1 MAIAFGFLWQVVVNV
16 FEEVF
21 SWFGIED
28 TSVVTNY
35 KSVSQLGANR
45 EYHIFSDGIRN
56 ILNENK
62 DLTVNHL
69 IDLELYQNVPFKVR
83 RYLKYCAKNLP
94 NALPSA
100 GIEKVLTDDD
110 KTQLKNYIHDNSI
123 LVLPND
129 INSVKLTKKKRTSL
143 SVPIMMC
150 DKYARLTGLAVIEKI
165 YGASWFYMQ
174 NYNLQGNQV
183 IPYANP
189 PTQVLYN
196 GNTYPVQREVFGGE
210 FLLDYDYSYDANNSR
225 WVVSLRFPEIFFG
238 YLDTPIEEEK
248 TENYLIKD
256 TLTQFQMDT
265 FYDTVDYTSTEY
277 LVLEYT
283 VVKEIKGGDKYTNHS
298 INGTTGEIT
307 YNNATYI
314 SYLLIPFTSSMNTG
328 YSVLD
333 NFEPPTSYDNFF
345 PVLPLYQDKISVLS
359 MLTDSNP
366 LVVQIAKRYKKAL
379 RIIDIDL
386 ADISNGMLS
395 TVYIDKQIAK
405 AETQAERDNLD
416 KQKEA
421 IPDITNIF
429 LLFGFKFDKYTE
441 VVSNGLYWT
450 FKSLTS
456 NLQEDLEY
464 VFSTGSEYNVRMK
477 VDKIEATHL
486 TNISL
491 DGGLTVI
498 GQLKRKHYHII
509 DKDAKTLTVYKFL
522 YLQHSIYDEYH
533 VDRVVVTNPQIKQL
547 IIGNP
552 DKNNNNTYFLE
563 YNLKDNPEVFYIPM
577 NYPWMKESIS
587 LFDVTQAFNDTFLM
601 ETVFSHT
608 TYLAWY
614 QTPEFAN
621 FIQVVSIII
630 LIVVTIY
637 TLGTATTFVAGLL
650 EVATNLAISYAI
662 REIVALI
669 DNPLLKVLVAITLSA
684 VSGQI
689 DAEAVLAGSLPD
701 IALLATEA
709 SKTYMNAKTEI
720 GLKKINKDLEQYNIL
735 ITKKEMNDA
744 VVMLQNNGYLADSVS
759 TDPIRMLTASTI
771 YTHLKDNGY
780 EDYDTFMSR
789 TKSLPLLLPMISVG
803 DIIDTT
809 MIKK

>member
-1 MAIAFGFLWQVVVNV
+1 MAVAFDFFWQVVVNV

-35 KSVSQLGANR
+35 KSVSQLGVNR

-123 LVLPND
+123 LVFPND
-129 INSVKLTKKKRTSL
+129 INSIKLTKKKRISL

-165 YGASWFYMQ
+165 GGASWFYMQ
-174 NYNLQGNQV
+174 NYTLQGNQV

-196 GNTYPVQREVFGGE
+196 GNTYAVQREVFGAE
-210 FLLDYDYSYDANNSR
+210 FLLNYDYNYDAANSK
-225 WVVSLRFPEIFFG
+225 WTVSPRFPEIFFG
-238 YLDTPIEEEK
+238 YLDTPIEEER
-248 TENYLIKD
+248 TENYLIQD
-256 TLTQFQMDT
+256 TFTPFQMDT
-265 FYDTVDYTSTEY
+265 FYDDLDYISAEY
-277 LVLEYT
+277 LCIEYT
-283 VVKEIKGGDKYTNHS
+283 IIKEIKGGDKYLNYS
-298 INGTTGEIT
+298 NGQI
-307 YNNATYI
+307 ATYV
-314 SYLLIPFTSSMNTG
+314 SYLLIPFTDNMNTG

-333 NFEPPTSYDNFF
+333 NFEPPTSHDNFF
-345 PVLPLYQDKISVLS
+345 PILPLYQDKISILS

-366 LVVQIAKRYKKAL
+366 LVVQTAKRYKKAL

-386 ADISNGMLS
+386 ADIVNGMLS
-395 TVYIDKQIAK
+395 AEYIDKQIAK
-405 AETQAERDNLD
+405 AKTQAEIDNLNN
-416 KQKEA
+416 QKNA

-441 VVSNGLYWT
+441 VVSNGLYWV

-456 NLQEDLEY
+456 DIQEDLEY

-477 VDKIEATHL
+477 VDRIEAAHL
-486 TNISL
+486 INVSI

-498 GQLKRKHYHII
+498 GQLKRKHYHIV
-509 DKDAKTLTVYKFL
+509 DKDAKTLTIYKFL

-533 VDRVVVTNPQIKQL
+533 VDRVIITNPQIKQL

-587 LFDVTQAFNDTFLM
+587 LFDITQAFNDTFLM

-608 TYLAWY
+608 TYLEWY

-621 FIQVVSIII
+621 FIQILSIII

-637 TLGTATTFVAGLL
+637 TLGTATTFATGLL
-650 EVATNLAISYAI
+650 DIATNLAISYAI
-662 REIVALI
+662 KEIVALI
-669 DNPLLKVLVAITLSA
+669 DNPLLKVLVAITLST

-689 DAEAVLAGSLPD
+689 DTEAILAGSLPD

-735 ITKKEMNDA
+735 ITKKEMNDTVA
-744 VVMLQNNGYLADSVS
+744 MLQNNGYLADSVS
-759 TDPIRMLTASTI
+759 TDPLRVLTASTI

-780 EDYDTFMSR
+780 EDYNTFMNR

-803 DIIDTT
+803 DIIDAT
-809 MIKK
+809 MIK